1 VDDGS
6 SVPVAFS
13 EDDGASTTAA
23 HPRPPRRILDRSASI
38 VQREDE
44 LARRALVVAVLSG
57 SSDFILTS
65 IANRFE
71 IEVSSLSLQR
81 LGDVKFLLILPTEE
95 RGIYIFAI
103 ITNGKH
109 SKAILRI
116 APTYLPLLFANTFN
130 FALFADVAAQ
140 HVHFC

>member
-1 VDDGS
+1 VQLDG
-6 SVPVAFS
+6 VV
-13 EDDGASTTAA
+13 EGAGAGVEEAEVGGVCRSGAVREVGDA
-23 HPRPPRRILDRSASI
+23 CGGGLWRRRSKGSGCGERRENPRN
-38 VQREDE
+38 
-44 LARRALVVAVLSG
+44 SG
-57 SSDFILTS
+57 
-65 IANRFE
+65 
-71 IEVSSLSLQR
+71 
-81 LGDVKFLLILPTEE
+81 
-95 RGIYIFAI
+95 GIYIFAI